1 MSETIYEQLGG
12 EEMLTR
18 LVEAFYPRVVK
29 NPDLHP
35 LFATKDIEETARK
48 QKKFLTQFFGGPM
61 LYSEEF
67 GHPMLR
73 YRHLPFEI
81 TPRRAEAW
89 LSCMQEAMDE
99 VGISGEMRE
108 LMLHRLTLTAHHMI
122 NSEEAN
128 ND

>member
-12 EEMLTR
+12 DETLTR

-29 NPDLHP
+29 NPDLAP
-35 LFATKDIEETARK
+35 LFAGKDIQETARK
-48 QKKFLTQFFGGPM
+48 QKMFLTQFFGGPM

-89 LSCMQEAMDE
+89 LSCMKEALDE
-99 VGISGEMRE
+99 AGVAGELRE
-108 LMLHRLTLTAHHMI
+108 FVIHRLTLTAHHMI
-122 NSEEAN
+122 NSEAPEN
-128 ND
+128 